1 MIAGSRIAIDDPRDP
16 DVRALLERHLEF
28 ALAQTPPE
36 HSFAL
41 DAGGL
46 LDPGI
51 TLPSCL
57 GNPLPPR
64 LIFPFRARGPS
75 VSIVVRPPVVDIAD
89 GDLTAATAVWIG
101 AEFLEG
107 PGKLQRYGAD
117 LIRLYASMCPGT
129 FTSMV
134 TVRILGVSIG
144 VITPAY
150 QAPSCRRVVSG
161 LAGDSP
167 AAPGEKLPAR
177 SPGELSVSRL
187 RLPAVRWR
195 RAPRRMLPRGQPG
208 R

>member
-1 MIAGSRIAIDDPRDP
+1 MAVSHAYRNLGDRLFTRPVPGPGYSAETRAGYLAAVIAGSRIAIDDPRDP

-46 LDPGI
+46 LDPAI
-51 TLPSCL
+51 TLFSCL

-89 GDLTAATAVWIG
+89 GDLTAVWIG

-134 TVRILGVSIG
+134 TVRILGVSID

-161 LAGDSP
+161 LAG
-167 AAPGEKLPAR
+167 
-177 SPGELSVSRL
+177 
-187 RLPAVRWR
+187 
-195 RAPRRMLPRGQPG
+195 QPG
-208 R
+208 GAR